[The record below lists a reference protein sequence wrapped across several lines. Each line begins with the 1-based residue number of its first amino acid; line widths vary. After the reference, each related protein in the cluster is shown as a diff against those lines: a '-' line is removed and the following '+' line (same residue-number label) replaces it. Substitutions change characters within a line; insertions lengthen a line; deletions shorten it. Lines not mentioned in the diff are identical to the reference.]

1 MLKPPPFSRPPS
13 RLATGLVV
21 ALVALN
27 LRPALTGVAPV
38 LAEIMR
44 ATGLGAGGASALAT
58 LPVLCLGLAAAT
70 APPLVRR
77 LGMERAVVLTLA
89 VIVAGLALRGAG
101 GIATLFA
108 GSLLAGCGI
117 GLGNVLMP
125 AVLKRDFSG
134 HPALM
139 TGIYTTAL
147 CLGAAAAAGLAV
159 PLLAAVDGAWAA
171 SLALWALPAVA
182 ALLLAGWVWRG
193 RIFAQPPRAVVP
205 PSGAMLLRSPLA
217 WQVTLFMGLQ
227 SMLAYAVFAWLAPML
242 RSRGDDPR
250 TAGLVVSVCVLSQM
264 AASLPTPI
272 LAGRRPSQA
281 IPAALSVLLIAA
293 SFLGLARGP
302 LAWQWGF
309 SVALGLGAGAAFALA
324 IMLMVLRSADGAV
337 AAGLSSMAQAFGY
350 TMAAFGPLLVGLLH
364 ARTGDWSGA
373 EALFVAAGLAAA
385 AAGVLAG
392 RPLLLRGTPAVRT
405 DDDADRRGVL
415 VPPA

>member
-1 MLKPPPFSRPPS
+1 M
-13 RLATGLVV
+13 V
-21 ALVALN
+21 AFN

-44 ATGLGAGGASALAT
+44 ATGLGAAGASALAT
-58 LPVLCLGLAAAT
+58 LPVLCLGLSAAA
-70 APPLVRR
+70 APLLVRR
-77 LGMERAVVLTLA
+77 LGMERAVLA
-89 VIVAGLALRGAG
+89 LLAAIVAGLALRGAG
-101 GIATLFA
+101 GVGALFA

-125 AVLKRDFSG
+125 AILKRDFAG
-134 HPALM
+134 RPGLM

-159 PLLAAVDGAWAA
+159 PLLALAGGAWAA
-171 SLALWALPAVA
+171 SLAFWALPAAA
-182 ALLLAGWVWRG
+182 ALALAGWVWRR
-193 RIFAQPPRAVVP
+193 RIFGPPPRGVTP
-205 PSGAMLLRSPLA
+205 PSGARLLRSPLA

-227 SMLAYAVFAWLAPML
+227 SMLAYAVFGWLAPLL

-264 AASLPTPI
+264 AASLPTPV
-272 LAGRRPSQA
+272 LAARLRRQSV
-281 IPAALSVLLIAA
+281 PAAASALLIAA

-302 LAWQWGF
+302 LAWQWAF

-350 TMAAFGPLLVGLLH
+350 TLAAFGPLLVGLLH

-373 EALFVAAGLAAA
+373 EALFVLAGLGAAV
-385 AAGVLAG
+385 AGALAG
-392 RPLLLRGTPAVRT
+392 RPRVLRGPPGQPISV
-405 DDDADRRGVL
+405 DGDRRAVL